1 MEFIMKNHRYHLIIL
16 FAVAIVSGCTT
27 MPKNASLTEAHNSFN
42 NARTNPDVTN
52 LAALELKAADD
63 ALKKADAAL
72 EDEDDETVNQLAYLA
87 KQQVAVAE
95 ETAKQ
100 KAAELAI
107 AYSTA
112 KRTQIQL
119 HVRTAEA
126 DAAPN
131 SNSRSHMLSKPNE
144 E

>member
-1 MEFIMKNHRYHLIIL
+1 MKNHRYHLIIL

-42 NARTNPDVTN
+42 NVRTNPDVIN

-63 ALKKADAAL
+63 TLKKADAAL
-72 EDEDDETVNQLAYLA
+72 EDDETVNQLAYLA
-87 KQQVAVAE
+87 KHQVAVAE

-107 AYSTA
+107 AYATA

-119 HVRTAEA
+119 QARTALK
-126 DAAPN
+126 PMRTN
-131 SNSRSHMLSKPNE
+131 SNSRSYMSSKPNE
-144 E
+144 EDDYSR

>member
-1 MEFIMKNHRYHLIIL
+1 MKNHRYHLIIL

-27 MPKNASLTEAHNSFN
+27 MPKNASLTEAHNNFN

-63 ALKKADAAL
+63 TLKKADAAL

-107 AYSTA
+107 AYATA
-112 KRTQIQL
+112 KRTIGDRLL
-119 HVRTAEA
+119 HSQTHSSQTSGENGSEA
-126 DAAPN
+126 DAN
-131 SNSRSHMLSKPNE
+131 K
-144 E
+144 

>member
-1 MEFIMKNHRYHLIIL
+1 MKNHRYHLIIL